1 MLSIGGPSI
10 EFTLELNRC
19 TPRCGWTY
27 TIPPLFLKKQR
38 SVLVESL
45 GLWDASLIRVDLLSK
60 ARVDLCR
67 GVANEIFALGI
78 QYRGCL
84 WSDLRSSVVLY
95 GASNRC
101 TGSTTD
107 HTSDVLYGF
116 VGVALAWQ
124 LLFFAIA
131 RQPVRLRPVI
141 PFAVLEKL
149 SFGIG
154 VMVIY
159 RQGRLD
165 HSDLYF
171 GGIDLAL
178 AVLFMLAWWRLAPES
193 TPG

>member
-1 MLSIGGPSI
+1 MSGNFRLAGEAPKISGQRCHKRLWASGELAKNVDSRAPETSFPGCPSP
-10 EFTLELNRC
+10 T
-19 TPRCGWTY
+19 G
-27 TIPPLFLKKQR
+27 
-38 SVLVESL
+38 LVRL
-45 GLWDASLIRVDLLSK
+45 YHLLK
-60 ARVDLCR
+60 ARV
-67 GVANEIFALGI
+67 GIFQGAAIEIFALGI

-131 RQPVRLRPVI
+131 YQPVRLRPVI

-154 VMVIY
+154 AMVLY
-159 RQGRLD
+159 RRGRLD

-178 AVLFMLAWWRLAPES
+178 AVLFMVVWRRLAREG